1 LCATAGFGF
10 GRLLIAYCEELCKL
24 PPLRR
29 NDALAIVIVLAFL
42 GILILAAAI
51 LYLT

>member
-1 LCATAGFGF
+1 MKRPWPDQDRRHRIAR
-10 GRLLIAYCEELCKL
+10 RLS
-24 PPLRR
+24 PLRR
-29 NDALAIVIVLAFL
+29 DDALGIVIVLAFL

>member
-1 LCATAGFGF
+1 LVTCRNASDH
-10 GRLLIAYCEELCKL
+10 RLS
-24 PPLRR
+24 PFRHD
-29 NDALAIVIVLAFL
+29 DAKAIVIVLAFL